1 MTGPMHIRESD
12 RGPVL
17 LIRLGDKDLHVE
29 CGKSFIPVVVKIN
42 ESIATTKTI
51 YQCGCP
57 LAFNV
62 MP

>member
-29 CGKSFIPVVVKIN
+29 CGKWLKSTNRLPQPKRFINAVVH
-42 ESIATTKTI
+42 
-51 YQCGCP
+51 
-57 LAFNV
+57 
-62 MP
+62 